1 MGKELIIS
9 IVAITLALVF
19 YTIGVWWEH
28 RQRALRKIH
37 LLFFVLGLI
46 CDVTGTTLMSVM
58 AGSSEETG
66 TLMSVHGI
74 TGAIAIVLMMLH
86 AAWALLVLIR
96 NRPNEKQSFHKFSV
110 IMWAIWLVPYILG
123 MVMGMRH

>member
-1 MGKELIIS
+1 MGRKLIIS
-9 IVAITLALVF
+9 IIAITLAFVF
-19 YTIGVWWEH
+19 YTVGVWWEH
-28 RQRALRKIH
+28 RQRELRKIH

-74 TGAIAIVLMMLH
+74 TGAIAIMLMMLH
-86 AAWALLVLIR
+86 AIWALLVLIR
-96 NRPNEKQSFHKFSV
+96 NRPTEKQSFHKFSV
-110 IMWAIWLVPYILG
+110 IVWAIWLVPYILG